1 MIQFLEQRGS
11 YVFVHDFGG
20 NDFGTTFF
28 DGFKGYR
35 NIFVERFF
43 FGGDYA
49 LRGVFFFFFLS
60 KPFVLASISI
70 RIFVIW
76 GLGYKCVSVRADGF
90 GVPLL
95 LFTLSRALERIHV
108 VMREIPFF
116 MKDVETNSSFFV

>member
-1 MIQFLEQRGS
+1 MILEETTLERLFFLMDSWDTE
-11 YVFVHDFGG
+11 
-20 NDFGTTFF
+20 
-28 DGFKGYR
+28 
-35 NIFVERFF
+35 IFLWNVFF
-43 FGGDYA
+43 FLIMHCA
-49 LRGVFFFFFLS
+49 AFFSFFFFLS

-95 LFTLSRALERIHV
+95 LFTLSRALERIYV

-116 MKDVETNSSFFV
+116 MKDVETNSIFFI